1 MIFFLCFIFF
11 PNNFKY
17 RIVSSVII
25 QKSTLCYNIL
35 NIFTIFTL
43 VVKMK
48 FLRSGYN
55 IFLRREGV
63 APNYVINGLVSTD
76 NSWIDGGKIRYDLLG
91 KAMYAAG
98 IDSGMTKSATQA
110 DGYKGQ
116 WSEISANFSAINKA
130 GLLVYRVGYDSS
142 MYSVY
147 LRRDGTLPM
156 TGSLNMGGNDINA
169 AKNITASGIGDFGGN
184 VTSGGV
190 VTAAGEVVAH
200 NGYGDTI
207 SLGGDAAGSDY
218 EIRLA
223 TAKPLSI
230 FSPNVPSSQRPTT
243 TVFQTNGQMLVI
255 GNQVVNNNISTN
267 GFSYTDM
274 PAGWSGIRTGD
285 IKLSNNGSNGFYDGA
300 RPANTAFVYMVRAM

>member
-1 MIFFLCFIFF
+1 
-11 PNNFKY
+11 
-17 RIVSSVII
+17 
-25 QKSTLCYNIL
+25 
-35 NIFTIFTL
+35 
-43 VVKMK
+43 MK

-169 AKNITASGIGDFGGN
+169 AKNITASGIGYFGGN

-285 IKLSNNGSNGFYDGA
+285 IKLSNNGSNGFYGGA